1 VRVDASQ
8 QGVVPVKN
16 SLEEAIAKRR
26 ALIEACERSLSA
38 AAERQRNAFGGSGWG
53 GASSRPEPG
62 SILRLIETKQ
72 RHEAALREL
81 ESLQT
86 RRAPD
91 DNPSSARKR
100 SSETPDPPARK
111 PKLPAKKKRDLSQYI
126 DACHNL
132 TSLQREC
139 FSLRLEYGMIF
150 QQIAD
155 LLDINKG
162 TVYTH
167 VQAATRK
174 IEYSR
179 SADRRQATRARD
191 GAE

>member
-1 VRVDASQ
+1 VDAGQ
-8 QGVVPVKN
+8 RGVVPVKN
-16 SLEEAIAKRR
+16 SLKEAIAKRR
-26 ALIEACERSLSA
+26 ASIEACERSLSA

-53 GASSRPEPG
+53 GASSRPAPG
-62 SILRLIETKQ
+62 SILRLIENKQ

-91 DNPSSARKR
+91 DNPSSERER
-100 SSETPDPPARK
+100 WSETPDPPARK
-111 PKLPAKKKRDLSQYI
+111 PKLPAQKKSDLSQYI

-139 FSLRLEYGMIF
+139 FSLRLEYRMTF

-155 LLDINKG
+155 RLDINKG
-162 TVYTH
+162 TVFTH
-167 VQAATRK
+167 VEAAARK

-179 SADRRQATRARD
+179 SADRRQVKRARRSV
-191 GAE
+191 E